1 MKLDW
6 LLIFDLWVIVMTH
19 GYEFF
24 LVHLKS
30 LLAGPTRILY
40 LSRNS
45 CWWPISD
52 HGLVHTLGSSLLIP
66 PTQLRIIPNVSF
78 TPLNSIYALSLFQ
91 INYTNKLFSSKKHTC
106 NLILLCRVYIRG
118 DSMIWDFKGH
128 RPLSA
133 KEHVVSIKDGPL
145 LWNKMSKVWRV
156 HVWRN

>member
-1 MKLDW
+1 MTHNRPFMTHHYVICWWRHWWVHELGLKVYHIFSISFKPMKLDW
-6 LLIFDLWVIVMTH
+6 LLIFDVWVIVMTH

-91 INYTNKLFSSKKHTC
+91 INYTNKLFSSKKNTC
-106 NLILLCRVYIRG
+106 SFILAPNR
-118 DSMIWDFKGH
+118 DKTEIW
-128 RPLSA
+128 
-133 KEHVVSIKDGPL
+133 
-145 LWNKMSKVWRV
+145 W
-156 HVWRN
+156 